1 MSNEYI
7 LKIENLNKK
16 YDTFSLKNI
25 NLKLE
30 PGSIMGFIGANG
42 AGKSTTIKSILNIIQ
57 YDSGKIFINN
67 MESKKHSI
75 EINQDIGYF
84 GDEINLYSDSC
95 ARHVY
100 KFIKKFYRNW
110 DDDIFNNLINTFNLN
125 INKKIKE
132 FSKGMKVQFMLS
144 LALSHHAKLFIL
156 DEPTSGLDPIIRG
169 QILDTLY
176 NTVKAENAS
185 VLFSSHITE
194 DIQKIADKITYID
207 SGKILLSDS
216 KDNILNMYKKIRFK
230 KDIPIEIKK
239 QFFFNHE
246 NASIIHVNDME
257 KIETVMVDNKID
269 FEDIIYSTPLLDE
282 ILIYLKDVS

>member
-132 FSKGMKVQFMLS
+132 FSRGMKVQFMLS

-239 QFFFNHE
+239 QFSFNHE
-246 NASIIHVNDME
+246 NASIIHVNDMG
-257 KIETVMVDNKID
+257 KIENIIVDNKID